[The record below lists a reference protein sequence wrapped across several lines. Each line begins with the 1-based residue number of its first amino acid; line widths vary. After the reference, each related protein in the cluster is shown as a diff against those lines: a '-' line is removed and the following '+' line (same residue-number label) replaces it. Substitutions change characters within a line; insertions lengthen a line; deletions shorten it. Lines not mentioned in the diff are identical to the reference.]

1 MLILRRRKNVL
12 DLDGDGYDLDGIIGS
27 NDIVVL
33 DFWAPWCVPCYSI
46 NMLIDRLSTR
56 CDSIT
61 FVKINLDLRPDI
73 GSRFG
78 VMSVPT
84 IVIIVKGHVVARL
97 SGIMEAN
104 MLDKRL
110 REIVS
115 GC

>member
-1 MLILRRRKNVL
+1 MLFLKRRKRVL
-12 DLDGDGYDLDGIIGS
+12 DLDVEDYDLEGIIGS

-33 DFWAPWCVPCYSI
+33 DFWAPWCVPCHSI

-61 FVKINLDLRPDI
+61 FVKINLDMKPDI
-73 GSRFG
+73 GSKFG

-84 IVIIVKGHVVARL
+84 IIIIVKGHIVARL

-104 MLDKRL
+104 MLDKKL
-110 REIVS
+110 REIVG